1 MRKVAVIGSGA
12 WGTALATHAAR
23 MGNAVTMWSHEADV
37 ASDISTLH
45 QNKRFLPGIDLPPE
59 ITATTDMA
67 GALLGAD
74 LVIMVPPSVY
84 LRQISRDAA
93 PHIGKDALV
102 LVATKGFEES
112 SLSLMSTVLTETLPD
127 VGWNRLS
134 FISGPNFAKEVAQ
147 GLPTDAVCASKD
159 EASAKAVQEILHAPN
174 FRVYTS
180 TDPIGVQVG
189 GAVKNVLA
197 IAAGACDGL
206 GVGANARAALLT
218 RGLSEMARLGVALG
232 ADPLTFIG
240 MSGVGDLI
248 LTSTGDLSRN
258 RQLGMKVAKGVDP
271 KAYLATQVTVAEGFY
286 TAHAAHSLAKK
297 HGVEMPI
304 TEQVYMV
311 LHEGRSLFEA
321 MTILMTREQREEL
334 YGLR

>member
-1 MRKVAVIGSGA
+1 MKVAVVGSGA

-37 ASDISTLH
+37 AADITTLH
-45 QNKRFLPGIDLPPE
+45 QNKRFLPAIGLPPE
-59 ITATTDMA
+59 ITATTDMPAALA
-67 GALLGAD
+67 GAG
-74 LVIMVPPSVY
+74 LVILVPPSVY
-84 LRQISRDAA
+84 LRQISLDLA
-93 PHIGKDALV
+93 PHIGKDARV

-112 SLSLMSTVLTETLPD
+112 SLSLMSTVLRETLPD
-127 VGWNRLS
+127 VHWDRLS

-147 GLPTDAVCASKD
+147 GLPTDAVCASED
-159 EASAKAVQEILHAPN
+159 TGSAKAVQEILHAPN

-180 TDPIGVQVG
+180 KDPVGVQVG
-189 GAVKNVLA
+189 GAVKNVIA

-248 LTSTGDLSRN
+248 LTATGDLSRN

-271 KAYLATQVTVAEGFY
+271 KAYLATQVTVAEGY
-286 TAHAAHSLAKK
+286 HTAHAAHSLAKK

>member
-1 MRKVAVIGSGA
+1 MKVSVIGSGA
-12 WGTALATHAAR
+12 WGTALGTHAAR
-23 MGNAVTMWSHEADV
+23 LGHAVTMWAHEPDV
-37 ASDISTLH
+37 AKDICTLH
-45 QNKRFLPGIDLPPE
+45 QNRRFLAGVDLPPE
-59 ITATTDMA
+59 ITATTELA
-67 GALLGAD
+67 AALAD
-74 LVIMVPPSVY
+74 AELVIMVPPSVY
-84 LRQISRDAA
+84 LRAISAEAA
-93 PHIGKDALV
+93 PHIPSNAQV
-102 LVATKGFEES
+102 VVATKGFEES
-112 SLSLMSTVLTETLPD
+112 SLSLMSTVLETTMPQVHWD
-127 VGWNRLS
+127 RLS
-134 FISGPNFAKEVAQ
+134 FVSGPNFAKEVAQ
-147 GLPTDAVCASKD
+147 GLPTDAVLASRD
-159 EASAKAVQEILHAPN
+159 EACAKTVQQILHAPN
-174 FRVYTS
+174 FRVYSS

-271 KAYLATQVTVAEGFY
+271 KAYLATQVTVAEGYY

-297 HGVEMPI
+297 HNVEMPI

-311 LHEGRSLFEA
+311 LHQGRSLFEA
-321 MTILMTREQREEL
+321 MTILMTREQRQEL

>member
-1 MRKVAVIGSGA
+1 MKVAVIGSGA

-23 MGNAVTMWSHEADV
+23 MGNAVTMWSHEPDV
-37 ASDISTLH
+37 ASDIATLH

-59 ITATTDMA
+59 ITATTDIA
-67 GALLGAD
+67 GALTGAG
-74 LVIMVPPSVY
+74 LVILVPPSVY

-93 PHIGKDALV
+93 PHIAKDAHV

-112 SLSLMSTVLTETLPD
+112 SLSLMSTVLEETLPAVHWD
-127 VGWNRLS
+127 RLS

-159 EASAKAVQEILHAPN
+159 EASAKFVQAVLHAPN

-197 IAAGACDGL
+197 VAAGACDGL

-232 ADPLTFIG
+232 ANPLTFIG

-271 KAYLATQVTVAEGFY
+271 KAYLATQVTVAEGYY

-304 TEQVYMV
+304 TEQVFMV

-321 MTILMTREQREEL
+321 MTILMTREHREEL